1 MGENFDKYYLPPD
14 AQELIDAPQ
23 GTTIAHKDGQ
33 GLPIGIKQES
43 SEMHPSSHPMHVTP
57 HYVGTE
63 NMMSYPMHF
72 EFPYNME

>member
-33 GLPIGIKQES
+33 GLPIGISQES
-43 SEMHPSSHPMHVTP
+43 SEMHSHIQCMLLPIMWAQRT
-57 HYVGTE
+57 
-63 NMMSYPMHF
+63 
-72 EFPYNME
+72 